1 MSREDRLRRIL
12 GQAPPEPAKAPEPP
26 PAVTPEL
33 PAARNVLD
41 HPLRSR
47 FLDQTAPVE
56 IKPGAIDGASLLGRA
71 LAIGPHVAA
80 VTLILTLVVLSML
93 GRQTLVYAEVGR
105 AACAAG
111 PTTVP
116 EYTCTAGA
124 VGCFTIE
131 QEAVITAVRDQAHE
145 RNMTLMG
152 CAKVGLGL

>member
-12 GQAPPEPAKAPEPP
+12 GQAPPESAKAPEPP

-33 PAARNVLD
+33 PASRNVLD

-80 VTLILTLVVLSML
+80 VTLILTLVVLAML

-111 PTTVP
+111 PINIP
-116 EYTCTAGA
+116 EYSCELDA
-124 VGCFTIE
+124 VTCFTNP
-131 QEAVITAVRDQAHE
+131 QEALVSGVKEQAHA

-152 CAKVGLGL
+152 CAGL